1 MKSVLAIIAAGLVA
15 TSTSAFAEG
24 TVAKVTPTLTPVL
37 SGEVSLD
44 FAESASGD
52 WGGTMGV
59 DLNVDSALGGVAL
72 DFSATDSG
80 NLRLDNWTVGTSV
93 SGVALAFG
101 DDNGLMPGAEGEQTL
116 AAPAMTESLQ
126 ASVGAASVA
135 IGFTDWNSDIT
146 DISNIQG
153 AYTLG
158 TEVADVTL
166 SGDMNLDSD
175 NIVLGAEIAGIDLG
189 VASIGGAATYDMDAE
204 MFGFETVAKT
214 GNIVSYL
221 NGEQDDLLQNI
232 GAEYT
237 YNMSADVDF
246 SAGANYNLD
255 SEELTPTVGLSFNF

>member
-72 DFSATDSG
+72 DFSATDGG

-135 IGFTDWNSDIT
+135 VGFTDWTSDIT
-146 DISNIQG
+146 DISNVQG

-158 TEVADVTL
+158 DVVTA
-166 SGDMNLDSD
+166 SVDMNLDTD
-175 NIVLGAEIAGIDLG
+175 NVVLGAEVADQDLG

-237 YNMSADVDF
+237 YNMSAGVDF
-246 SAGANYNLD
+246 TAGTNYNFD
-255 SEELTPTVGLSFNF
+255 SEDLTPTVGLSFNF